1 MVAYVLTTK
10 GVAEDERPDFAKR
23 ARRNGRTSR
32 MIATVSPG
40 WQPEGFCGEAAVKLR
55 SLVAAYGVEAPF
67 LKVYSGDNTAFTI
80 MDGDAVLC
88 GNSDE
93 ARLFLTMDPSV
104 RRVRTDEHNARLLAD
119 MWQTEAT
126 CGNVMTPGCA
136 MTADAAV
143 TAITPRE
150 YWPVIETVFGDTLP
164 PFDAWYAD
172 VSHRWRHGLSRLM
185 GIYENGEVAAVAMT
199 TAEDSDAMLIGAV
212 ATLPAYRGKGYAGKL
227 VTTLAAIGQAEGK
240 TVWLSPKNERAEALY
255 TRLGFV
261 SAGRFGQVT
270 R

>member
-1 MVAYVLTTK
+1 
-10 GVAEDERPDFAKR
+10 
-23 ARRNGRTSR
+23 
-32 MIATVSPG
+32 MIAAVGSG
-40 WQPEGFCGEAAVKLR
+40 WQPDGFCGEAAVKLR

-67 LKVYSGDNTAFTI
+67 LKVYSGDNAAFAI

-88 GNSDE
+88 GDSDE

-119 MWQTEAT
+119 AWQAEAV
-126 CGNVMTPGCA
+126 CGNVMTPSRA
-136 MTADAAV
+136 MTADTAV
-143 TAITPRE
+143 SAVTPRE
-150 YWPVIETVFGDTLP
+150 YWPVIATVFGDTLP

-172 VSHRWRHGLSRLM
+172 VSHRWRHGLCRLM
-185 GIYENGEVAAVAMT
+185 GVYENGEVVAVAMT
-199 TAEDSDAMLIGAV
+199 TAEDDSAMLIGAV

-227 VTTLAAIGQAEGK
+227 VTTLAALGQAEGK

-255 TRLGFV
+255 ARLGFIP
-261 SAGRFGQVT
+261 AGRYGQVT